1 MVCKSFYYESRQVCF
16 SQLIEFLPH
25 NDFIVC
31 VSKYQ
36 GNYKVKT
43 FTCWHQLLY
52 MVFGQLSNRDSLSDL
67 IVCLQ
72 SQQNKSYHLGMGR
85 GTSKANLAK
94 ANEKRDY
101 RIYESFASI
110 LVTKVQKLA
119 IPELTFD
126 LPIDAPVKAIDA
138 TVMDLCLN
146 VFWWGKF
153 RKHKAAV
160 KLHTMLDVKTN
171 IPTFIYITSGAIHEI
186 NALDHFPIDAGSFY
200 LMDKA
205 YIDFTRL
212 FRMHKAAAFFI
223 MRAKEN
229 FKFIRIS
236 SRNID
241 KNTGIR
247 CDQTVKLKNHKVSLA
262 YPETIRRVKYYDSE
276 IEREFVFITNNFEIS
291 ALEVARLY
299 KYRWTIELF
308 FKWIKQHLKVKKFWG
323 YSFNAVKTQIYI
335 AMITYLLVALVK
347 YQLKLKQTQ
356 YEILQILSISLLCKT
371 PLLELFSNS
380 YPQYVK
386 EQDYS
391 QLTIFSL

>member
-1 MVCKSFYYESRQVCF
+1 MNQGKYVFA
-16 SQLIEFLPH
+16 QLIEFLSH
-25 NDFIVC
+25 NDFISC
-31 VSKYQ
+31 VSKYN

-52 MVFGQLSNRDSLSDL
+52 MIFGQLSNRDSLSDL

-72 SQQNKSYHLGMGR
+72 SQQNKSYHLGMGK

-110 LVTKVQKLA
+110 LVIEVQRFA
-119 IPELTFD
+119 IPELTFN
-126 LPIDAPVKAIDA
+126 LPIDAPVYAIDA
-138 TVMDLCLN
+138 TVIDLCLN

-160 KLHTMLDVKTN
+160 KLHTILDVKTN
-171 IPTFIYITSGAIHEI
+171 IPTFIYITSGAVHEI
-186 NALDHFPIDAGSFY
+186 NSLDHLLIEAGSY
-200 LMDKA
+200 YVMDKA
-205 YIDFTRL
+205 YIDFERL
-212 FRMHKAAAFFI
+212 YRMHEAGAFFVT
-223 MRAKEN
+223 RAKEN
-229 FKFIRIS
+229 FTFVRIS
-236 SRNID
+236 SRQVD
-241 KNTGIR
+241 KKTGLK
-247 CDQTVKLKNHKVSLA
+247 CDQTVKLKNYKVSLT
-262 YPETIRRVKYYDSE
+262 YPEVIRRVKYYDKE
-276 IEREFVFITNNFEIS
+276 IEMEFVFITNNFEIN
-291 ALEVARLY
+291 AIDVARLY

-308 FKWIKQHLKVKKFWG
+308 FKWIKQHLKVKTFWG

-335 AMITYLLVALVK
+335 AMITYLLIALVK

-386 EQDYS
+386 EQEDS
-391 QLTIFSL
+391 QLSIFDL

>member
-1 MVCKSFYYESRQVCF
+1 MNQGKYVFA
-16 SQLIEFLPH
+16 QLIEFLSH
-25 NDFIVC
+25 NDFIAC
-31 VSKYQ
+31 VSKYK

-72 SQQNKSYHLGMGR
+72 SQQNKSYHLGMGK

-101 RIYESFASI
+101 RIYESFAAS
-110 LVTKVQKLA
+110 LVVQVQKLA
-119 IPELTFD
+119 ISEVTFD
-126 LPIDAPVKAIDA
+126 LSIDAPVYAIDA
-138 TVMDLCLN
+138 TVIDLCLS

-160 KLHTMLDVKTN
+160 KLHTILDVKTN
-171 IPTFIYITSGAIHEI
+171 IPTFIYITSGAIHEL
-186 NALDHFPIDAGSFY
+186 NALDHLPIEAGSY
-200 LMDKA
+200 YAMDKA
-205 YIDFTRL
+205 YIDFGRL
-212 FRMHKAAAFFI
+212 YRIHQAGAFFV

-229 FKFIRIS
+229 FKFVRLNA
-236 SRNID
+236 RKVD
-241 KNTGIR
+241 KCTGIK
-247 CDQTVKLKNHKVSLA
+247 CDQTVRLKNYKVSLA
-262 YPETIRRVKYYDSE
+262 YPEVIRRLKYYDE
-276 IEREFVFITNNFEIS
+276 ENEMEFVFITNNFEIS
-291 ALEVARLY
+291 ALDVARLY

-308 FKWIKQHLKVKKFWG
+308 FKWIKQHLKVKVFWG
-323 YSFNAVKTQIYI
+323 YSFNAVKIQIYI
-335 AMITYLLVALVK
+335 AMTTYLLVALVK
-347 YQLKLKQTQ
+347 HQLKLKQTQ

-386 EQDYS
+386 EQEDS
-391 QLTIFSL
+391 QLSIFDL

>member
-1 MVCKSFYYESRQVCF
+1 MNQGKYVFA
-16 SQLIEFLPH
+16 QLVEFLSH
-25 NDFIVC
+25 NDFISC
-31 VSKYQ
+31 VSKYK

-67 IVCLQ
+67 IICLQ

-110 LVTKVQKLA
+110 LVSQVQRLA
-119 IPELTFD
+119 IPEVTFD
-126 LPIDAPVKAIDA
+126 LSIDAPVYAIDA
-138 TVMDLCLN
+138 TVIDLCLN

-171 IPTFIYITSGAIHEI
+171 IPTFIYITSGAVHEI
-186 NALDHFPIDAGSFY
+186 NALDHFPLEAGSY
-200 LMDKA
+200 YVMDKA
-205 YIDFTRL
+205 YIDFGRL
-212 FRMHKAAAFFI
+212 HRMHIAGAFFI

-229 FKFIRIS
+229 FKFVRLS
-236 SRNID
+236 SRQAD
-241 KNTGIR
+241 KSTGII
-247 CDQTVKLKNHKVSLA
+247 CDQTVRLKNHKVSLA
-262 YPETIRRVKYYDSE
+262 YPGTIRRVKYYDNE
-276 IEREFVFITNNFEIS
+276 MEMEFVFITNNFEIS

-308 FKWIKQHLKVKKFWG
+308 FKWIKQHLKVKAFWG

-347 YQLKLKQTQ
+347 HQLKLKQTQ

-371 PLLELFSNS
+371 SLLELFSNS

-386 EQDYS
+386 EQEGS
-391 QLTIFSL
+391 QLNIFDL